1 VTEKNEEKDGEEAK
15 VTKRSKGDQSY
26 WTSRLRQRTY
36 TNSKGEKVLLTEYQ
50 VCIQFQGRREWFQLG
65 TSVSAAAAKKA
76 VKIYESLRT
85 VGWEKTHE
93 VYKPRALIIQ
103 SPTVGEFLGAIFRAN
118 VLKPKTFSLYAR
130 KLRKVVSDVAGIVA
144 NQEKFKHRGA
154 GAHAWRDRVDAVR
167 LSKLTPEVI
176 EAWRKSHILA
186 AGPDAKRRDSAE
198 NTANSVIRNARSL
211 FAEEVLSKSEGLQ
224 LPKPLPFEGVGLSK
238 DRNAHYVSRINPK
251 KLIQEAK
258 ADLAGD
264 KPEQFKIFLLAL
276 FCGLRRNEIDKLMWR
291 AVDFEKGVI
300 HVELNSYFT
309 PKAASS
315 IGDVFLEAEVSA
327 ILKKAK
333 KMATGD
339 FVIESPNEPR
349 LDIAYD
355 HYRSSAELDGL
366 IGWLRNHGVDT
377 NNPLHTLRK
386 EFGRLMTENHGIY
399 AASKML
405 RHSSILVTA
414 SYYADDQ
421 RRLTVGLGSA
431 LSGKSK

>member
-1 VTEKNEEKDGEEAK
+1 VTGEIQEKDEK
-15 VTKRSKGDQSY
+15 SKSTKRSKGDQSY

-36 TNSKGEKVLLTEYQ
+36 TNSKGEKVVLTEYQ

-85 VGWEKTHE
+85 VGWAKTHE
-93 VYKPRALIIQ
+93 VYKPKALIIL
-103 SPTVGEFLGAIFRAN
+103 SPTIGEFLEAVSKAN
-118 VLKPKTFSLYAR
+118 ILKPKTFALYAR
-130 KLRKVVSDVAGIVA
+130 KLRKVVSDVANIVG
-144 NQEKFKHRGA
+144 NKEKFKHRGA
-154 GAHAWRDRVDAVR
+154 GSQVWRDRVDAVR
-167 LSKLTPEVI
+167 LSKLTPEVV
-176 EAWRKSHILA
+176 EAWRKNHILSV
-186 AGPDAKRRDSAE
+186 GPDAERRDSAE

-211 FAEEVLSKSEGLQ
+211 FTEAVLSKVEGFQ
-224 LPKPLPFEGVGLSK
+224 LPKPLPFDGVSLSK
-238 DRNAHYVSRINPK
+238 DRNAHYISRINPQ
-251 KLIQEAK
+251 KLVREAK
-258 ADLAGD
+258 ADLAGN

-315 IGDVFLEAEVSA
+315 LGDVFLEAEVSA

-333 KMATGD
+333 KKATGD
-339 FVIESPNEPR
+339 FVIESSNEPR

-377 NNPLHTLRK
+377 DNPLHTLRK
-386 EFGRLMTENHGIY
+386 ESGRLMTEKHGIY

-421 RRLTVGLGSA
+421 RRLTVGLGSV